1 MNCGYWDIHNH
12 LLPGIDDGSSCM
24 EETMQLIRTEYE
36 QGVYNIVFTPHY
48 RPGMFQ
54 IKPEDREAVFHKVYE
69 SIVAGLQEAIEDA
82 KSKEKKLQFQL
93 FN

>member
-36 QGVYNIVFTPHY
+36 QGVYNIVFTPNY
-48 RPGMFQ
+48 
-54 IKPEDREAVFHKVYE
+54 IC
-69 SIVAGLQEAIEDA
+69 
-82 KSKEKKLQFQL
+82 L
-93 FN
+93 FDYLFISS